1 MLPSVTAKRLSFRFG
16 LPLTPAA
23 LLFLFVPAVGAATA
37 PTHKLPQAKPGELV
51 VGLCDGETHVVV
63 KKADSNKPMDKA
75 QAQAVSDKLMAAWR
89 AKNPNAKWE
98 DVPPIRSSAQMPHAE
113 APPHAAKTPLGTNEA
128 QQQTYGAF
136 SERDEK
142 IWRASVDSFIADGK
156 EIFHNADKLGGTIGV
171 SCDMCHPD
179 AANTHPETYPKYQV
193 QMGRVALLRD
203 MINWCIENPVRGKPL
218 EDNDPKLK
226 AMEGYILAQR
236 RGKVL
241 EYGKH

>member
-1 MLPSVTAKRLSFRFG
+1 MNVRIHALCRPAVACLPW
-16 LPLTPAA
+16 AA
-23 LLFLFVPAVGAATA
+23 LACLVAVPVAWAAG
-37 PTHKLPQAKPGELV
+37 PEHRLPKARPGEVV

-63 KKADSNKPMDKA
+63 KKADPNRPLDKA
-75 QAQAVSDKLMAAWR
+75 QAQAVSDRLMAAWR
-89 AKNPNAKWE
+89 AKNPHAKWE
-98 DVPPIRSSAQMPHAE
+98 DVPPLQASHVDPHAGS
-113 APPHAAKTPLGTNEA
+113 PPHAPKTPLGLNEV

-136 SERDEK
+136 DGRDEQV
-142 IWRASVDSFIADGK
+142 WRASVDKFVADGK

-203 MINWCIENPVRGKPL
+203 MVNWCIENPVRGKPL
-218 EDNDPKLK
+218 EDGDPRLK

-236 RGKVL
+236 RGKPL